1 MSEINIYINDED
13 KVRVKD
19 DTQIIKMKGDKGE
32 ALRFEDLTPE
42 QKAELKGPKGDK
54 GEDGKSATAETAYHT
69 LLNGNVWCKDST
81 IDNVLVSM
89 ISHLNKPFPRTEF
102 IPLSADAVTN
112 GQTVVRVT
120 GEPHYSVKVLGN
132 DVDVFPITES
142 GNGSVTIQPLGEDD
156 VKLSYHNYL
165 GDKVGEV
172 TIKGEPSVHEVAPD
186 DTYENNGLKYSL
198 YGRNLEIN
206 VSGSTYPLDR
216 YDADAAKGLQLFGKW
231 GSDAIET
238 ITLKS
243 KTPAAIMFTQS
254 SINGYN
260 NQPIYVES
268 PEIIK
273 IKNLDRGTTL
283 NIGTKAQGVQLNTFD
298 NTDITWN
305 NIEHRYE
312 STGIAVLDQL

>member
-1 MSEINIYINDED
+1 M
-13 KVRVKD
+13 
-19 DTQIIKMKGDKGE
+19 
-32 ALRFEDLTPE
+32 
-42 QKAELKGPKGDK
+42 
-54 GEDGKSATAETAYHT
+54 
-69 LLNGNVWCKDST
+69 
-81 IDNVLVSM
+81 
-89 ISHLNKPFPRTEF
+89 
-102 IPLSADAVTN
+102 
-112 GQTVVRVT
+112 
-120 GEPHYSVKVLGN
+120 
-132 DVDVFPITES
+132 
-142 GNGSVTIQPLGEDD
+142 
-156 VKLSYHNYL
+156 KLSYHNYL

-172 TIKGEPSVHEVAPD
+172 TIKGQPSVHEVAPD

-260 NQPIYVES
+260 NQPIYVEN
-268 PEIIK
+268 PESIK

-283 NIGTKAQGVQLNTFD
+283 NIGTKAQGVKLNTFD